1 MIRHHPPSRKL
12 LSPEMFN
19 RESRF
24 QPINRT
30 RMTRI
35 GGEQFEH
42 WSAFW
47 KIVVRSGKVKS
58 AGDSIVRCGGGV
70 DR

>member
-19 RESRF
+19 RKSVSTD
-24 QPINRT
+24 QSNKNDKNRGRT
-30 RMTRI
+30 IRAR
-35 GGEQFEH
+35 